1 VSKNKINAPPSC
13 LRVPRRDTGD
23 RGRPWSPLP
32 FAFAFRGF
40 LAFGSVPYIC
50 TRVHSLA
57 GLRESP
63 CVRQLYQLP
72 ATDSRQQ
79 TETAAICK
87 LHSPCTRHKERTRPV
102 RRRRHARQKDRSLI
116 GYRATY
122 TISAL
127 HKCSKSRATKRRSST
142 CTHISDTD
150 AHKTAR
156 SNILDSH
163 APSPLRPPPS
173 TAPRRCKGGAPREQK
188 DLPRLLV
195 TSPQLFPESHAR
207 SETSTER

>member
-1 VSKNKINAPPSC
+1 V
-13 LRVPRRDTGD
+13 V
-23 RGRPWSPLP
+23 P
-32 FAFAFRGF
+32 FAFRLCLSGVPSFRVGALHMYARTLF
-40 LAFGSVPYIC
+40 SGTAGERVP
-50 TRVHSLA
+50 
-57 GLRESP
+57 
-63 CVRQLYQLP
+63 VRPATLPQLP